1 MLKTLKTILL
11 SVKLTRRYNNLQGDF
26 SEGLITLQRVNKT
39 IEWASFEKIQNL
51 FFLFLTRQLTLQLII
66 HLKNRSKV
74 WKKQHKWGKINSSS
88 NFDHS
93 FLSLEVCFKIIFLK
107 DRFYRTKL
115 FINICFNEIGCK
127 VP

>member
-26 SEGLITLQRVNKT
+26 SEGLITLKRMLTKPQSE
-39 IEWASFEKIQNL
+39 IEKIQNL

-74 WKKQHKWGKINSSS
+74 WEKQQKWGGNKIQ
-88 NFDHS
+88 FQ
-93 FLSLEVCFKIIFLK
+93 F
-107 DRFYRTKL
+107 
-115 FINICFNEIGCK
+115 
-127 VP
+127 